1 MSVSELNCEF
11 DFQAIFESKE
21 KLSEIYIYTKYQG
34 SSNVQL
40 YKDIDSRLQINKYY
54 VEVAEGKLFSIVVEK
69 LFSFS

>member
-1 MSVSELNCEF
+1 MLWAVSVSELNCEF
-11 DFQAIFESKE
+11 DFQAIFESKD

-54 VEVAEGKLFSIVVEK
+54 VKVAEGELY
-69 LFSFS
+69 SFVI